1 MSYISAISFG
11 LSWSEIKAR
20 FEGLGSS
27 VSSSFLEAGSE
38 HLEFIISV

>member
-27 VSSSFLEAGSE
+27 VSSSVVLFGSG
-38 HLEFIISV
+38 I